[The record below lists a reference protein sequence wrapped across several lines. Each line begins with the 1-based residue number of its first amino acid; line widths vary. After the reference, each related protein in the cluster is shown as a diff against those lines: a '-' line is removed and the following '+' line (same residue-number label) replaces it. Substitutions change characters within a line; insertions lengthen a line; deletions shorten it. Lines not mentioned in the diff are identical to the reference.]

1 MTGKPYQLEICANS
15 VLSALA
21 AQEGGADRVEFCQNL
36 EIGGT
41 TPSLGQ
47 VWLARAGLKIGMHVL
62 VRPRAGDFLYSDL
75 EFQEMKADILFC
87 KEAKCDGV
95 VIGLLNADGSV
106 DKVRTAELVAL
117 ARPMHV
123 TFHRAFDVC
132 YEPFDG
138 LEAVITSGCDRLLT
152 SGMKNT
158 AWEGIGLI
166 RALIEQADGRIE
178 IMPGSGINA
187 DNIAEIAVA
196 TGAKAFHSSAK
207 ATQSSGMAYQNDAVT
222 GMGGNI
228 SVSSKEK
235 IRRLADI
242 LKKL

>member
-1 MTGKPYQLEICANS
+1 MKDNPYRLEICANS

-36 EIGGT
+36 EAGGT

-62 VRPRAGDFLYSDL
+62 IRPRAGDFLYSDL

-95 VIGLLNADGSV
+95 VIGLLHADGSV
-106 DKVRTAELVAL
+106 DRDRTAELVAL
-117 ARPMHV
+117 ARPMQV

-132 YEPFDG
+132 RDPVEA
-138 LEAVITSGCDRLLT
+138 LEAIIASGCGRLLT
-152 SGMKNT
+152 SGMENT
-158 AWEGIGLI
+158 ALEGIGLI
-166 RALIEQADGRIE
+166 RALVEQADGRIE
-178 IMPGSGINA
+178 IMPGSGINE
-187 DNIAEIAVA
+187 DNISEIAAA
-196 TGAKAFHSSAK
+196 TGARAFHSSAK
-207 ATQSSGMAYQNDAVT
+207 VSQPSGMKYLNDAVK
-222 GMGGNI
+222 GMGGT
-228 SVSSKEK
+228 VWMSSNEK

-242 LKKL
+242 LKNL